1 MKILTLILSL
11 VISSVALAQEPAE
24 LERLR
29 HLWEQSVA
37 KEIDEKNKIYLKSLE
52 KLQKKFMEAK
62 NLAAAVAVD
71 NEIKMVRVLKP
82 EQQRKSPLE
91 GEWMLKD
98 DGKRVLYAFKG
109 NKLVCT
115 DRGITKWT
123 LRNGV
128 VEVIWSNHDWW
139 WKLKVEPDR
148 LDILTGVSKSGNEFI
163 LERVKW

>member
-1 MKILTLILSL
+1 MKTLTLILSL

-37 KEIDEKNKIYLKSLE
+37 KEVDEKNKIYLKSLE

-82 EQQRKSPLE
+82 AQQRKSLLDGVWIANGKGKNYTFVFNGGRMIDHE
-91 GEWMLKD
+91 GLLATVKYEKGLITVDWDNAPWKHKIKPSPD
-98 DGKRVLYAFKG
+98 DPNVMTGTNTYNTMFKYTRVS
-109 NKLVCT
+109 
-115 DRGITKWT
+115 W
-123 LRNGV
+123 
-128 VEVIWSNHDWW
+128 
-139 WKLKVEPDR
+139 
-148 LDILTGVSKSGNEFI
+148 
-163 LERVKW
+163 